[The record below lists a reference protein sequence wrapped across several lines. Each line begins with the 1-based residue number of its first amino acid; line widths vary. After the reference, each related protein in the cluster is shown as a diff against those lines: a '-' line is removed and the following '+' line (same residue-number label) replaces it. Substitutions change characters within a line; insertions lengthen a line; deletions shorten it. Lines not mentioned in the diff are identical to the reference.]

1 MSRLMKIFGWLT
13 SIVLGTVAVFS
24 VSVFYQEWYKYNK
37 IEAAAY
43 VSLHKLAWSIANGWL
58 IIACC
63 TGNGG
68 ANTCLLTSLVL
79 YDQCLFA

>member
-1 MSRLMKIFGWLT
+1 MKTFAWII
-13 SIVLGTVAVFS
+13 SIILGTVAVFS
-24 VSVFYQEWYKYNK
+24 VSVFYQEWYEYSK

-58 IIACC
+58 IIACA

-68 ANTCLLTSLVL
+68 AKAFYLLSNP
-79 YDQCLFA
+79 QFI